1 MRAAAWRIGAVALAL
16 AGAAAQ
22 ALAGPPYVTDDPEP
36 TDQGHWE
43 IYGFANGVQ
52 LSGAAAG
59 ESGLDINYG
68 AARDLQLTVVAPAAY
83 DRSDVGLGVVELAA
97 KYKILHERDGS
108 WTPSVAV
115 FPRAFVPTARSRF
128 APTRLNLLLPVW
140 IGKTL
145 GDWSLFG
152 GGGYQL
158 NPGTGNRNFWTGGVA
173 LTRTLNDRLALG
185 AEVYHHTRDAADAQP
200 FTGVNLGAIY
210 RLDTH
215 WSLLGAGGPGVQ
227 NASREGRYDFYVA
240 LKADY

>member
-1 MRAAAWRIGAVALAL
+1 MRAAAGRLGAVALAL
-16 AGAAAQ
+16 AGPAW
-22 ALAGPPYVTDDPEP
+22 AGPPYVTDDPEP
-36 TDQGHWE
+36 TDEGHWE
-43 IYGFANGVQ
+43 IYGFANGVHTDG
-52 LSGAAAG
+52 STAG

-68 AARDLQLTVVAPAAY
+68 AAKDLQLTVVVPAAY
-83 DRSDVGLGVVELAA
+83 DASGVGMGVVELAA

-128 APTRLNLLLPVW
+128 ASTRLNLLLPVW
-140 IGKTL
+140 IGKTW
-145 GDWSLFG
+145 GDWTAFG

-158 NPGTGNRNFWTGGVA
+158 CPGTGNRNFWTGGVA
-173 LTRTLNDRLALG
+173 LTRTLTDRLQLG
-185 AEVYHHTRDAADAQP
+185 GEIYHHTRDADDAQP
-200 FTGVNLGAIY
+200 FTGVNLGVTY
-210 RLDTH
+210 KLGQH